1 MNDIKISDVFDVK
14 SDFYNK
20 ILEIIK
26 NPNPLNEKY
35 TEKHHIIPRFVYRDL
50 KLEVNNNETNLINLS
65 IKNHILIHYYMAKC
79 CFKQYK
85 WKCLNSVLRTLGN
98 IKLAD
103 FENHINELSEQ
114 IADTKKMLR
123 EIGLPEEIKKKCG
136 WNHFRFTKEER
147 SEKFGVWKGKHSP
160 KFGTKLTNEQRQNIS
175 KSRKGKCKG
184 HIVSEETRRKIGEKA
199 KNRIVKPKNR
209 DSVNKSKQTNERV
222 MFVKRKEYE
231 IYKQT
236 HNISWN
242 EWQSL
247 FSDFIKQEQIK
258 FNLNKPLNE
267 KLNERQ
273 FKRYFYENRWAR
285 FVNNEQSE
293 LS

>member
-1 MNDIKISDVFDVK
+1 MTNITLFDICDISSSYFD
-14 SDFYNK
+14 K
-20 ILEIIK
+20 ILDIII

-35 TEKHHIIPRFVYRDL
+35 IENHHIIPRFIYRDL
-50 KLEVNNNETNLINLS
+50 NIPIDNSNFNLIELS
-65 IKNHILIHYYMAKC
+65 IKNHILIHYYLAKC
-79 CFKQYK
+79 CKKEYRF
-85 WKCLNSVLRTLGN
+85 KCLNSVLRTLGN
-98 IKLAD
+98 IKLAK
-103 FENHINELSEQ
+103 FESNYNEIAEE
-114 IADTKKMLR
+114 IADTKKLLR
-123 EIGLPEEIKKKCG
+123 ETPMPEEKRKKCG

-147 SEKFGVWKGKHSP
+147 SEKFGVWKDKHSP
-160 KFGTKLTNEQRQNIS
+160 KLGIKLTNEQKQNIS
-175 KSRKGKCKG
+175 KARKGKCKG

-199 KNRIVKPKNR
+199 KNRIIGPKNI

-236 HNISWN
+236 YNISWN

-273 FKRYFYENRWAR
+273 FKRYFYENRWTR
-285 FVNNEQSE
+285 FVNSEQSE
-293 LS
+293 S

>member
-1 MNDIKISDVFDVK
+1 MTNITLFDICDISSSYFD
-14 SDFYNK
+14 K
-20 ILEIIK
+20 ILDIIT
-26 NPNPLNEKY
+26 NPNPLNEEY
-35 TEKHHIIPRFVYRDL
+35 IENHHIIPRFIYRDL
-50 KLEVNNNETNLINLS
+50 NIPIDNSNFNLIELS

-98 IKLAD
+98 IKLSD

-123 EIGLPEEIKKKCG
+123 ENGLPEEIKKKCG
-136 WNHFRFTKEER
+136 WNHNRFTEEER
-147 SEKFGVWKGKHSP
+147 KEKFGWWKGKHSP
-160 KFGTKLTNEQRQNIS
+160 KLGTKLTNEQRQNIS
-175 KSRKGKCKG
+175 KARKGKCKG

-199 KNRIVKPKNR
+199 KNRIVGPKNI

-242 EWQSL
+242 EWQKK
-247 FSDFIKQEQIK
+247 FSEFIEIEHKN
-258 FNLNKPLNE
+258 FNNNKPNEE
-267 KLNERQ
+267 KLNTKDFRR
-273 FKRYFYENRWAR
+273 KFYEDKWSG
-285 FVNNEQSE
+285 FVNQ
-293 LS
+293 

>member
-1 MNDIKISDVFDVK
+1 MF
-14 SDFYNK
+14 
-20 ILEIIK
+20 
-26 NPNPLNEKY
+26 
-35 TEKHHIIPRFVYRDL
+35 RD
-50 KLEVNNNETNLINLS
+50 
-65 IKNHILIHYYMAKC
+65 
-79 CFKQYK
+79 
-85 WKCLNSVLRTLGN
+85 
-98 IKLAD
+98 
-103 FENHINELSEQ
+103 
-114 IADTKKMLR
+114 
-123 EIGLPEEIKKKCG
+123 IGLPDEIKKKCG
-136 WNHFRFTKEER
+136 WNHFKFTEEER
-147 SEKFGVWKGKHSP
+147 KEKFGTWKDKHSP
-160 KFGTKLTNEQRQNIS
+160 KLGKKLTNEQRQNIS
-175 KSRKGKCKG
+175 KARKGKNKG

-199 KNRIVKPKNR
+199 KNRNVGPKNI

-247 FSDFIKQEQIK
+247 FSDFIKEEQIK

-285 FVNNEQSE
+285 FVNQ
-293 LS
+293 